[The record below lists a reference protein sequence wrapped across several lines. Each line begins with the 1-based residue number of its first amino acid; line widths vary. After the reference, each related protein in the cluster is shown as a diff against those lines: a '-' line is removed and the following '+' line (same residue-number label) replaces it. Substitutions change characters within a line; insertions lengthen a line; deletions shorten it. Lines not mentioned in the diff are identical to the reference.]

1 MSGEV
6 VNQAVKA
13 DAPVMIDMIDSP
25 YSSERLKAVIYQ
37 RGL

>member
-6 VNQAVKA
+6 LNQAVEA
-13 DAPVMIDMIDSP
+13 DAPIRIDMIDSP
-25 YSSERLKAVIYQ
+25 YSSEKLKAVIYQ